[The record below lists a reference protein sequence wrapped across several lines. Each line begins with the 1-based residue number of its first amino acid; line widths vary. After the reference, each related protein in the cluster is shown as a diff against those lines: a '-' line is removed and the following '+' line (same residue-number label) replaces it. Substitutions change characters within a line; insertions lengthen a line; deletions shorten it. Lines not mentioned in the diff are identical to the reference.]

1 MFSFVKN
8 YNKKCMHSFDNNKIM
23 GIIYY
28 NFVINLLITCA
39 MLSKS
44 AENM

>member
-1 MFSFVKN
+1 
-8 YNKKCMHSFDNNKIM
+8 MHSFDNNTII
-23 GIIYY
+23 GIIY